1 MIEMTY
7 NNRKQHFG
15 AKAIRTLIAGY
26 YLIAGGFFI
35 FSGIML
41 ILGSLLGITT
51 GMWGATLSSLIM
63 GILMVC
69 GATAI
74 RQSHP
79 GAVIVALWIT
89 LFTFVMPGPTDW
101 GWFAINAMIMLYL
114 WRMMDTDMEQDR
126 LITEAAEMANER
138 LRERGELK

>member
-1 MIEMTY
+1 
-7 NNRKQHFG
+7 
-15 AKAIRTLIAGY
+15 
-26 YLIAGGFFI
+26 
-35 FSGIML
+35 
-41 ILGSLLGITT
+41 
-51 GMWGATLSSLIM
+51 
-63 GILMVC
+63 MVY

-89 LFTFVMPGPTDW
+89 LFTLAMPGPTDW
-101 GWFAINAMIMLYL
+101 SWFAINAMIMLYL

-126 LITEAAEMANER
+126 LIEEAAEMANER

>member
-1 MIEMTY
+1 MIEMKHL
-7 NNRKQHFG
+7 NR
-15 AKAIRTLIAGY
+15 ILRTLIAGY
-26 YLIAGGFFI
+26 YLIVGGLLMI
-35 FSGIML
+35 TGLLLAI
-41 ILGSLLGITT
+41 GPLLGITT

-101 GWFAINAMIMLYL
+101 SWFVINTAIMFYL
-114 WRMMDTDMEQDR
+114 WRTMDTDVEQDR